1 MDFLEL
7 VRNRQSD
14 RAYDTT
20 RPVEKEKLD
29 RIIEAARLAPS
40 ACNGQPW
47 KFIVVDDP
55 DINKEVAK
63 TCVAE
68 ALFMNHFTQQA
79 PVHIIIIEEKTN
91 VSSSFGGWVK
101 KKEFPQVDIGIAA
114 AHMVLA
120 AEAEG
125 LGSCMIGWF
134 NEDKMKEILGVP
146 SSKRILLDII
156 IGYPAKPKKE
166 KKRKSTQ
173 EICCH
178 NKYE

>member
-7 VRNRQSD
+7 VKNRQSD
-14 RAYDTT
+14 RGFDAT
-20 RPVEKEKLD
+20 RLVEKEKID

-55 DINKEVAK
+55 QVKGEVAK
-63 TCVAE
+63 CCVSKT
-68 ALFMNHFTQQA
+68 LFLNHFTQQA
-79 PVHIIIIEEKTN
+79 PVHIVIVEEKSNFTSN
-91 VSSSFGGWVK
+91 FGGWVK

-134 NEDKMKEILGVP
+134 KEEEMKEILGVP
-146 SSKRILLDII
+146 KNKRIILDII
-156 IGYPAKPKKE
+156 IGYSTKPKRE
-166 KKRKSTQ
+166 KKRKNIEEVRSF
-173 EICCH
+173 
-178 NKYE
+178 NKY